1 MSKEGQAKLK
11 KYLEEDIEES
21 MAGCT
26 ANIVLI
32 TQDEIYVANS
42 GDSRSVLRTAKE
54 TIALS
59 TDHKPELDS
68 EYKRITDAGGYVEQG
83 RINGNLNLSRAIGD
97 LEYKRD
103 KSRKPEE

>member
-42 GDSRSVLRTAKE
+42 GDSRSVLRTTKVQSYIKE

-68 EYKRITDAGGYVEQG
+68 EYKRITDAGVYGCFLIQS
-83 RINGNLNLSRAIGD
+83 N
-97 LEYKRD
+97 K
-103 KSRKPEE
+103 EELMET